1 MIFFSIQDI
10 ISLKLGAFEIEVIL
24 VLIKYLNYILINL
37 YYKFKWSWY
46 RISCSKNT
54 LLKHEVYHLLC
65 LI

>member
-37 YYKFKWSWY
+37 YYKFK
-46 RISCSKNT
+46 
-54 LLKHEVYHLLC
+54 
-65 LI
+65 